1 MNGWTDRDILEGVKV
16 LIDELNDL
24 EGDALVLVE
33 GKKDLLAL
41 EAVGVK
47 VPGMA
52 LNKGMELYDL
62 LEHISPTD
70 ANGRA
75 EKGQKLIVILTDWDR
90 KGGQLASRIGKAC
103 AHLGI
108 PHDTEFRR
116 KLVHLTGRY
125 IRTVESLSSLMER
138 LEGGG

>member
-1 MNGWTDRDILEGVKV
+1 MDGWTDRDILEGVKA
-16 LIDELNDL
+16 LIEELNDL
-24 EGDALVLVE
+24 EGDVLVLVE

-47 VPGMA
+47 VPGIA
-52 LNKGMELYDL
+52 LNKGMELFDL
-62 LEHISPTD
+62 LESLSPTD
-70 ANGRA
+70 AHGKA
-75 EKGQKLIVILTDWDR
+75 EKGKKLIVIMTDWDR

-125 IRTVESLSSLMER
+125 IRTVESLGSLMDR
-138 LEGGG
+138 LDGGG